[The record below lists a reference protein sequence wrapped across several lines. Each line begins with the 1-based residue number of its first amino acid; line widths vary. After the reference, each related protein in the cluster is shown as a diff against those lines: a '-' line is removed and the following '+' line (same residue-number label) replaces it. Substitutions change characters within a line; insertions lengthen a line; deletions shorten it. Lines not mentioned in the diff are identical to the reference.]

1 MCSALRL
8 SLLVERGR
16 HRLTN
21 IGACCV
27 RLVRVFAPPGLRK
40 PTRTAIPGR
49 AARAHECSLHAP
61 FIAATVTVIRAPVSR
76 DHPAGS
82 KAPANQPGS
91 RRDESALLTARDLD
105 EYRGRTEATRSCG
118 WKQGSCDYHPNGR
131 VNLPVRLRTMSNDR
145 LQVIVGTPMSRI
157 TGSVPPSGYL
167 VQTKWRDVDGHRK

>member
-8 SLLVERGR
+8 SLLVGRGR

-21 IGACCV
+21 IGTCCV
-27 RLVRVFAPPGLRK
+27 RPVRVFAPPGLRK

-49 AARAHECSLHAP
+49 AAPAYASSLHAP
-61 FIAATVTVIRAPVSR
+61 LYRGDGDGNPSAG

-82 KAPANQPGS
+82 PAPANQPGR

-105 EYRGRTEATRSCG
+105 EYRGSTEATRSCA

-145 LQVIVGTPMSRI
+145 LQVIVGTADEPDHGFSTTQRVFSSDEMEGR
-157 TGSVPPSGYL
+157 
-167 VQTKWRDVDGHRK
+167 